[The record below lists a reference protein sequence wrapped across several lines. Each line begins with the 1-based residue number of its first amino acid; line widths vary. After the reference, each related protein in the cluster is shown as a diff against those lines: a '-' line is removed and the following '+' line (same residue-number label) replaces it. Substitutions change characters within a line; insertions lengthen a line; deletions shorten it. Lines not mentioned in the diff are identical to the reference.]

1 MEPTGIDLRASD
13 AERERTLTELRGH
26 ASKGRLT
33 VEELAERTDAALAAR
48 TRGELDALTADL
60 PRTRRRQDP
69 QRAGSHRGAEFRA
82 YLSVMLLLVAIWAF
96 TGAGYP
102 WFIWPAL
109 GWGMAFFIPG
119 GACGSRQARRLGRH
133 RRRLPA

>member
-13 AERERTLTELRGH
+13 AERDRTLTELRTH
-26 ASKGRLT
+26 ASEGRLT

-48 TRGELDALTADL
+48 TRAELTALTADL
-60 PRTRRRQDP
+60 PTTKRRRDP
-69 QRAGSHRGAEFRA
+69 QHARVKRNAELRT
-82 YLSVMLLLVAIWAF
+82 YVGVMLLLVAIWAL

-109 GWGMAFFIPG
+109 GWGIAFMPG
-119 GACGSRQARRLGRH
+119 IGCGSHRSH
-133 RRRLPA
+133 RRRLTT

>member
-26 ASKGRLT
+26 ASEGRLT

-48 TRGELDALTADL
+48 TRAELDALTADL
-60 PRTRRRQDP
+60 PRPKRRRDP
-69 QRAGSHRGAEFRA
+69 ERARRKRSAELRTYA
-82 YLSVMLLLVAIWAF
+82 SVMLLLVAIWAL

-102 WFIWPAL
+102 WFVWPAL
-109 GWGMAFFIPG
+109 GWGLAFVLPAG
-119 GACGSRQARRLGRH
+119 SCGSH
-133 RRRLPA
+133 RRHGRSRSPRLTA